1 MLKYNLISR
10 KNPVTKEYAFHASL
24 PPVIP
29 IRLNALAQEV
39 SSNCT
44 VTAHDIKAVVSALEE
59 QIYKMLRNGQSIRL
73 GDLGSFHPTIQS
85 RGAASEEEFSKEN
98 IRGVKVRFV
107 PSAKMRYEMAL
118 NNPNMSIVRNVPEA
132 TEEE

>member
-1 MLKYNLISR
+1 
-10 KNPVTKEYAFHASL
+10 
-24 PPVIP
+24 
-29 IRLNALAQEV
+29 
-39 SSNCT
+39 
-44 VTAHDIKAVVSALEE
+44 
-59 QIYKMLRNGQSIRL
+59 MLRNGQSIRL